1 MPSARPAPGDLPTL
15 QAPRCLSVLQSR
27 SAGLPAT
34 LRFHDLRHTHAALLI
49 ADGWHPL
56 AISRRLGHST
66 MTVTMDRYGH
76 LLPSLEAELL
86 ARSAETFTRSLTQTD
101 FDAIAEEL
109 NNRPRQ
115 TLGFKTP
122 SESLAEALR

>member
-15 QAPRCLSVLQSR
+15 RAPRCLSVLQSR
-27 SAGLPAT
+27 LRVCRPG

-66 MTVTMDRYGH
+66 ITVTMDRYGH

-86 ARSAETFTRSLTQTD
+86 ARSAETFTRSLTPTGTD
-101 FDAIAEEL
+101 G
-109 NNRPRQ
+109 Q
-115 TLGFKTP
+115 VTV
-122 SESLAEALR
+122 LR